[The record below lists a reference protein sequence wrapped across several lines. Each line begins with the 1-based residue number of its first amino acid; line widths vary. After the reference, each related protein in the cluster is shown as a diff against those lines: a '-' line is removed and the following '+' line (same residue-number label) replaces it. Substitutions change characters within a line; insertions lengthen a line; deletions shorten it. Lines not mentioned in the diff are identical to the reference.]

1 MGRVARAAISF
12 AVAGGISWAA
22 LRRGSLSPSGAAA
35 ALGVGGLVL
44 SLGGAGVGAGLI
56 TFFLTGSALSRHR
69 AREKEAAAGDKFDKG
84 GRRDAAQVLANGG
97 AATLLCVAHAL
108 AGPDKDKDKDKDDRL
123 RLAAL
128 GSLAAAAGD
137 TWATEIGVLAKGSP
151 RLLIGWR
158 QVPAGTSGAVSGPG
172 LWGMMGGASLLAL
185 IGCLWPFAGASA
197 GRRFGAVLLGGVSGA
212 MADSLLG
219 AAVQERR
226 RCPRCERDTEQ
237 RVHVCGARTDHAGGV
252 AGLDNDW
259 VNALST
265 ALGGAITWALL
276 R

>member
-1 MGRVARAAISF
+1 VGRLGRAALSF
-12 AVAGGISWAA
+12 AIAGGISWAA

-56 TFFLTGSALSRHR
+56 TFFLTGSGLSRYR
-69 AREKEAAAGDKFDKG
+69 AKEKEAAAGDKFDKG

-108 AGPDKDKDKDKDDRL
+108 AGKEEGTDRL

-137 TWATEIGVLAKGSP
+137 TWATEIGVLARGAP
-151 RLLIGWR
+151 RLVIGWR
-158 QVPAGTSGAVSGPG
+158 EVPAGTSGAVSGPG
-172 LWGMMGGASLLAL
+172 LLGMMGGASLLAL
-185 IGCLWPFAGASA
+185 IALLWPFAGASA
-197 GRRFGAVLLGGVSGA
+197 GRRFGAVLLGGVGGA

-226 RCPRCERDTEQ
+226 RCPRCAQDTEQ
-237 RVHVCGARTDHAGGV
+237 RVHVCGARTEHAGGV